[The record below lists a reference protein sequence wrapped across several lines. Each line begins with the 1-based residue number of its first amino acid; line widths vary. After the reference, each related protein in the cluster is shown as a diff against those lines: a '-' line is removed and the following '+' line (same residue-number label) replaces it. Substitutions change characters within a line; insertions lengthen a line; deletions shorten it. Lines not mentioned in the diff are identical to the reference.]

1 MSTRNFVIQDV
12 VSASSG
18 NVAASSAVATLAAD
32 ANLFWYC
39 TGFEIYMGGATAAA
53 VVLATITGL
62 LGGTITI
69 PVQVQAIATGGVTAI
84 TVEFTQP
91 LAGAAQ
97 NTAVVLTLPSG
108 GAGNLNAAVVL
119 HGFKGGRT
127 LA

>member
-1 MSTRNFVIQDV
+1 MSSRNFVISDV
-12 VSASSG
+12 TSVSSG
-18 NVAASSAVATLAAD
+18 NVAAATATATLAAD
-32 ANLFWYC
+32 ANLFWYV
-39 TGFEIYMGGATAAA
+39 TGFEIYMGGATAAS

-69 PVQVQAIATGGVTAI
+69 PVQVPAIATPGVTFISAQ
-84 TVEFTQP
+84 FTQP

-108 GAGNLNAAVVL
+108 GTGNLNAAVTL
-119 HGFKGGRT
+119 HGFKGART

>member
-1 MSTRNFVIQDV
+1 MSTRNFIISDV
-12 VSASSG
+12 TSASSG
-18 NVAASSAVATLAAD
+18 NVAAATATATLAAD
-32 ANLFWYC
+32 ANLFWYV

-62 LGGTITI
+62 LGGTITV
-69 PVQVQAIATGGVTAI
+69 PVQVQAIATGGVTQI
-84 TVEFTQP
+84 VVEFMQP

-108 GAGNLNAAVVL
+108 GAGNLNAAVTL
-119 HGFKGGRT
+119 HGFKGART